1 MNTFQIK
8 LLWFNLDPSDS
19 FSLIDVNHSVIISA
33 NKFFFGHKVRDKLE
47 LLWGKE
53 VI

>member
-1 MNTFQIK
+1 MNTFQIN
-8 LLWFNLDPSDS
+8 LLWFNLDLSNS

-33 NKFFFGHKVRDKLE
+33 NKFFGHKVRDKLE